1 MRKQLLVLALLLVPG
16 SLFAQPHQYLDN
28 FFELSPFVGYR
39 YGGTIYASDTNLFR
53 QDADIQSNAN
63 FGLLFGIPLNNGWKI
78 EMAVDRQDSH
88 FTSGNG
94 LFAPENNMGNVDTTY
109 YYAGMMMPF
118 AATRSAVPYFT
129 FGGGV
134 GHIDPH
140 INNASSE
147 TAFMETNRRRAKQ
160 VAYNTANGVQALQ
173 RNTTG
178 GANTATGVEALYHNT
193 GGNNNYHNGCNCSY
207 NYGSTLDQGET
218 NFGMYFRF

>member
-16 SLFAQPHQYLDN
+16 SVFAQPHQYLDN

-53 QDADIQSNAN
+53 TDADIQSNVN
-63 FGLLFGIPLNNGWKI
+63 YGLLFAIPLNNGWKV

-140 INNASSE
+140 IHNASSE
-147 TAFMETNRRRAKQ
+147 TAFMFGLGIGVKVPLNR
-160 VAYNTANGVQALQ
+160 NFGVKFEERGYFTFL
-173 RNTTG
+173 
-178 GANTATGVEALYHNT
+178 NT
-193 GGNNNYHNGCNCSY
+193 GGSNNYHNGCNCSY

>member
-1 MRKQLLVLALLLVPG
+1 MRKLLVLALLLVPV
-16 SLFAQPHQYLDN
+16 SVFAQPHQYLDN
-28 FFELSPFVGYR
+28 FFELSPYVGYR

-53 QDADIQSNAN
+53 TDADIQSNVN
-63 FGLLFGIPLNNGWKI
+63 FGVLFAIPLNNGWKV
-78 EMAVDRQDSH
+78 ELAVDRQDSH

-118 AATRSAVPYFT
+118 AATRSAVPYLT

-134 GHIDPH
+134 GNIDPH

-147 TAFMETNRRRAKQ
+147 TAFMFGMGIGVKIPLNR
-160 VAYNTANGVQALQ
+160 NFGVKIEERGYFTFLD
-173 RNTTG
+173 TG
-178 GANTATGVEALYHNT
+178 SGHNHYHD
-193 GGNNNYHNGCNCSY
+193 GCGCSY
-207 NYGSTLDQGET
+207 DYGSTLSQGET

>member
-16 SLFAQPHQYLDN
+16 SVFAQYGPHQYLDN
-28 FFELSPFVGYR
+28 FFELSPYVGYR

-53 QDADIQSNAN
+53 TDADIQSNLN
-63 FGLLFGIPLNNGWKI
+63 YGLLFAIPLNNGWKV
-78 EMAVDRQDSH
+78 ELAVDRQDSH

-129 FGGGV
+129 FGAGV
-134 GHIDPH
+134 GNIAPHIDH
-140 INNASSE
+140 ASSE
-147 TAFMETNRRRAKQ
+147 TAFMTGLGIGVKIPLNRN
-160 VAYNTANGVQALQ
+160 VGVKIEERGYFTFLS
-173 RNTTG
+173 TG
-178 GANTATGVEALYHNT
+178 GSNNHYHD
-193 GGNNNYHNGCNCSY
+193 GCGCSY
-207 NYGSTLDQGET
+207 NYGSTLSQGET